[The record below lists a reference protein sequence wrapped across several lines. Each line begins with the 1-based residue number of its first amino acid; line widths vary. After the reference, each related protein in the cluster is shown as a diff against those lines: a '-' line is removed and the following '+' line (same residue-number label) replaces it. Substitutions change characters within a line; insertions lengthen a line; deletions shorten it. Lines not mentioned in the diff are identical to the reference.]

1 MYMHNPYFMQPQPQ
15 SMDDWYQQQRYLEEQ
30 KKQSMEVQT
39 AYQKAWATASV
50 KDAAEDRSFQRK
62 EYYEERKYKRNQE
75 RKEKQRALAE
85 MVKIDGEGRLTIV
98 TENLSVAAI
107 PRTFTNMQKPV
118 LDELIRLSNPE
129 EIIFRVQCTVG
140 VKNTTVF
147 LEQAKV
153 GRPSYLTKKFMEHGI
168 TFYVPNSKMHYFTH
182 QLFALLCQSDHDKRY
197 LPDKPG
203 WIKLSNKKWIFWKE
217 DRLTWKALQKKI

>member
-153 GRPSYLTKKFMEHGI
+153 GRPSYLTK
-168 TFYVPNSKMHYFTH
+168 
-182 QLFALLCQSDHDKRY
+182 
-197 LPDKPG
+197 
-203 WIKLSNKKWIFWKE
+203 
-217 DRLTWKALQKKI
+217 